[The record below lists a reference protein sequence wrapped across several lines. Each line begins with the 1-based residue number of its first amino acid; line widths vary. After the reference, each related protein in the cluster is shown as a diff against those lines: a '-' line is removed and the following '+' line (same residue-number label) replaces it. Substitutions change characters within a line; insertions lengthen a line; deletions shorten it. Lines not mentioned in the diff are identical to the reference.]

1 MGAQKGFKMAN
12 TKPEKPI
19 PPQIIVLDDLD
30 FSWTIEE
37 VEEVKKLWKD
47 GVGIVDIAQQ
57 VRKKTPDFYRK
68 EQDSIDET
76 ALLIMHLGRK
86 RQVKPRKGGIFG
98 SKESGNLASQRK
110 VTSYKFDSGINF
122 GPADPKEL
130 VNGPVRTTHL
140 SQEEI
145 AKKYGPPIPT
155 KKTFIPDIRR
165 KDREKLKVGDKVKLI
180 RLPEGVRK
188 SKKQLKIGDIG
199 EVRNVYNYGRV
210 YVWFEVGLTGTM
222 SSLNLEVVKG
232 GENRDE
238 T

>member
-1 MGAQKGFKMAN
+1 MAN

-19 PPQIIVLDDLD
+19 PPQIIILDDLD

-47 GVGIVDIAQQ
+47 GVNIVDIAQQ

-68 EQDSIDET
+68 EQDAINET
-76 ALLIMHLGRK
+76 ALLIMHLDRK
-86 RQVKPRKGGIFG
+86 GQIKPRKGGIFG
-98 SKESGNLASQRK
+98 SKECEILANQRK
-110 VTSYKFDSGINF
+110 VTSYKFDSGIKF

-130 VNGPVRTTHL
+130 VNGPVKTTHL

-145 AKKYGPPIPT
+145 VKKYGPPVPT
-155 KKTFIPDIRR
+155 KKSFIPDIRR
-165 KDREKLKVGDKVKLI
+165 KDREKLKIGDKVKLI
-180 RLPEGVRK
+180 RLPKGVRK

-222 SSLNLEVVKG
+222 SSLNLEVVRD
-232 GENRDE
+232 GEKNSKSKDSGNN
-238 T
+238 